1 MKSRTITFRLNE
13 EEYQKCLK
21 IALIRSNEEQR
32 IVKISEKRI
41 DASNNG
47 YLSRGWRVTSVA
59 KFLLRQRSIN
69 DPAFFRVCWYSG
81 R

>member
-32 IVKISEKRI
+32 IVKISEIIRYAIKKGLK
-41 DASNNG
+41 SE
-47 YLSRGWRVTSVA
+47 
-59 KFLLRQRSIN
+59 K
-69 DPAFFRVCWYSG
+69 
-81 R
+81 